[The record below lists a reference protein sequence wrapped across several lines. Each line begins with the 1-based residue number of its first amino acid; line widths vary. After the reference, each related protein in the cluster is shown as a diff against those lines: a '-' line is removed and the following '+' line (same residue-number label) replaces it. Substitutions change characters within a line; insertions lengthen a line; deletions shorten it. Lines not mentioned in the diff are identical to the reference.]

1 MKNWNEFGVILRKIF
16 ICFCVLLLVTT
27 LLILSLIY
35 CWSNEIITTLYLI
48 WLFVIS
54 FLPVIYQNV

>member
-1 MKNWNEFGVILRKIF
+1 MRNWNDFWNTLRKIF

-35 CWSNEIITTLYLI
+35 YWSDNLSITLYLI